1 MYGGALAVGGNI
13 PRIAM
18 RRSQHGAD
26 IAVAGLWTGARRLAA
41 AARMPG

>member
-13 PRIAM
+13 PRIAV

-26 IAVAGLWTGARRLAA
+26 IAVPGFGAGARRRAA